1 VPVLTREQ
9 GIGRG
14 LEPLSTL
21 VNKSDPHAS
30 GDTWTTYTSVPY
42 ITTSE
47 NRGLLIET
55 THVSVFDFTN
65 PNLIDIEILGA
76 RTVHGRFLVA
86 TDMFDLCEQYTQFSG
101 RMNALPKWVYSNF

>member
-1 VPVLTREQ
+1 VLNLKGHRVPVLTREQ

-76 RTVHGRFLVA
+76 RTVLDDSSLLPICLICVSS
-86 TDMFDLCEQYTQFSG
+86 TQSSLG
-101 RMNALPKWVYSNF
+101 G